1 MDLQRN
7 VEIIEK
13 TNRPQFPDMRKS
25 ASETNQPR
33 EEYLKTPGQ
42 AQPPQ
47 INDENL
53 KNIYET
59 NIYTRAKRRMY
70 FLSGPNESVE
80 TLQTN
85 NVSGKRPAT
94 SFPSPKP
101 P

>member
-1 MDLQRN
+1 MVRKMDLQRN

-70 FLSGPNESVE
+70 FLSGS
-80 TLQTN
+80 Q
-85 NVSGKRPAT
+85 
-94 SFPSPKP
+94 
-101 P
+101 